1 MKRCKSFFILVS
13 IVLFSCSVKTE
24 QENKDYY
31 NLAFSGKDLVDGLR
45 WVVKVTDDTSRVK
58 IREVID
64 GDLNVPVLCL
74 TENELFKGKRIPL
87 STVLS
92 QQFPLYR
99 SFKKADITVRI
110 KAESLE
116 KAWLKAESL
125 DIAENS
131 ICRDSVAVFG
141 DGWQDYH
148 LEIPLDSVSYIWLS
162 FDVKGK
168 PCKDSSGA
176 KIFIH
181 DLDIRFDGLSV
192 NVAGRPEKGI
202 LSLDAK
208 KILPLS
214 FAADSLVGGIS
225 FPENGPCII
234 GLGET
239 MHGSKTLGLVKN
251 QLIRWLVLHRD
262 CKLIL
267 VELPTFLL
275 LKWDLYAQ
283 GYPVNLEEIL
293 EDLSGALQDRDEV
306 AELLNFLKNYNKGV
320 DRKVHIAG
328 MDRSISIEYFPFV
341 HDYFYEMYKQKSR
354 AGIYDILKTNFFPD
368 SILPL
373 FTKTELAADI
383 GKFEF
388 EWFTHMYWLKLME
401 NHIPGVKENGTMN
414 YRDYIMW
421 RYVYYA
427 LKAINL
433 RKNECAVIT
442 GHWSHMNKW
451 NVTSTPSRSL
461 GYYLKESYGD
471 KYCAIGLLGGEGS
484 YYTYRIGSKRY
495 ICCRS
500 MTSPT
505 GGSLEK
511 TGMETGMPYFY
522 YSTFSLPEAPVNIR
536 HAPAGSR
543 NQSFRAFNIPKRMD
557 SFIFV
562 RDCEAGNIPLNQRS
576 VYDYRNM
583 IGRRFIR
590 MLKRNQE
597 LNITIPK

>member
-1 MKRCKSFFILVS
+1 MLNKWLCILYS
-13 IVLFSCSVKTE
+13 LLTLSCSVNTE

-31 NLAFSGKDLVDGLR
+31 NLALSDRDLVESLR
-45 WVVKVTDDTSRVK
+45 WSAKAIGDTLQFTFSNVVDST
-58 IREVID
+58 
-64 GDLNVPVLCL
+64 LNTTVFCL
-74 TENELFKGKRIPL
+74 TENKLADGSRIPL
-87 STVLS
+87 NTVLS

-99 SFKKADITVRI
+99 SFKKADIKVKIR
-110 KAESLE
+110 AENLE
-116 KAWLKAESL
+116 EAWLKVESL

-131 ICRDSVAVFG
+131 IRRDSVTITG

-148 LEIPLDSVSYIWLS
+148 LEISLDSVSYIWLS

-181 DLDIRFDGLSV
+181 NLDIRFDGLSV

-283 GYPVNLEEIL
+283 GYPVNLEEIQ
-293 EDLSGALQDRDEV
+293 EDLTGSAHDRDEIV
-306 AELLNFLKNYNKGV
+306 ELLNFLRNYNTGV

-328 MDRSISIEYFPFV
+328 IDRSISIEYFPFV

-354 AGIYDILKTNFFPD
+354 TGIYDILKTNFFPD

-414 YRDYIMW
+414 YRDYIIW
-421 RYVYYA
+421 RHVYYA

-471 KYCAIGLLGGEGS
+471 KYCAIGLLGGGGE
-484 YYTYRIGSKRY
+484 YCTYRTALGRFDCHYPLIL
-495 ICCRS
+495 
-500 MTSPT
+500 PED
-505 GGSLEK
+505 GSLEECSMAI
-511 TGMETGMPYFY
+511 GYPYFY
-522 YSTFSLPEAPVNIR
+522 YPTVLLPEFPISLR
-536 HAPAGSR
+536 KAPAGSR